1 MNVVQTRTRRP
12 EHVKPFSSDTVSD
25 KVILFLTG
33 GQPADATS
41 PTDPSEPGYSYYGG
55 DILQDI
61 RERNARLNNSVIIL
75 TYGIGDGQ

>member
-1 MNVVQTRTRRP
+1 MEVFLHKIRDRAHCDYAVCIS
-12 EHVKPFSSDTVSD
+12 E

-33 GQPADATS
+33 GKPDDATS
-41 PTDPSEPGYSYYGG
+41 PTDSSEPGYSYYGG

-75 TYGIGDGQ
+75 TYGIGDGQL

>member
-1 MNVVQTRTRRP
+1 M
-12 EHVKPFSSDTVSD
+12 
-25 KVILFLTG
+25 ILFLTG
-33 GQPADATS
+33 GKPDDATS

-75 TYGIGDGQ
+75 TYGIGNG